1 MEVYALLKY
10 IVKRFFISLITI
22 WILATITFFLVRVL
36 PGDPFSSDKITPEI
50 KANMMKYYGMD
61 KSVPEQYVKY
71 MGNLLKGD
79 LGYSLKYKNRS
90 VGNMIKEAFPKSA
103 ELGLRSLI
111 FAVILGLF
119 LGIVAALNHNKFWDN
134 ASMIIAVIG
143 VSVPSFII
151 GGLIQYFFG
160 VYLRVLPVA
169 QWKSFAHTIM
179 PTFALGLGTVAQ
191 LARLMRTSMLDVVGQ
206 DYIKTAKAKGLSP
219 TQVTYRHQIR
229 NAILPVV
236 TVLGPLAA
244 ALLTGTFV
252 IEQIFAIPGLGR
264 HYVISI
270 QNLDY
275 TMVLG
280 LTIFFGA
287 FLVFMNF
294 LVDIAYG
301 FVDPRIRLSR

>member
-1 MEVYALLKY
+1 MLKY
-10 IVKRFFISLITI
+10 IIKRFFISLITV
-22 WILATITFFLVRVL
+22 WILATLTFFLVRVL
-36 PGDPFSSDKITPEI
+36 PGDPFSSDKMTPEI
-50 KANMMKYYGMD
+50 KANLMKYYGMD
-61 KSVPEQYVKY
+61 KSVPEQYVRY
-71 MGNLLKGD
+71 MANLLKGD
-79 LGYSLKYKNRS
+79 LGSSLKYKNRAVS
-90 VGNMIKEAFPKSA
+90 AMIKNAFPKSA
-103 ELGLRSLI
+103 DLGLRSLGFSI
-111 FAVILGLF
+111 IVGLL

-160 VYLRVLPVA
+160 VRWRILPVA

-206 DYIKTAKAKGLSP
+206 DYIKTAKSKGLS
-219 TQVTYRHQIR
+219 TVQVTVKHQIR
-229 NAILPVV
+229 NAILPVI

-252 IEQIFAIPGLGR
+252 IEQIFAIPGLGS
-264 HYVISI
+264 HYIISI

-301 FVDPRIRLSR
+301 FIDPRIRVGK

>member
-1 MEVYALLKY
+1 MLKY
-10 IVKRFFISLITI
+10 IIKRFFISLITV
-22 WILATITFFLVRVL
+22 WILATLTFFLVRVL
-36 PGDPFSSDKITPEI
+36 PGDPFSSDKMTPEI
-50 KANMMKYYGMD
+50 KANLMKYYGMD
-61 KSVPEQYVKY
+61 KSVPEQYVRY
-71 MGNLLKGD
+71 MANLLKGD
-79 LGYSLKYKNRS
+79 LGSSLKYKNRAVS
-90 VGNMIKEAFPKSA
+90 AMIKNAFPKSA
-103 ELGLRSLI
+103 DLGLRSLGFSI
-111 FAVILGLF
+111 IVGLL

-134 ASMIIAVIG
+134 TSMIIAVIG

-151 GGLIQYFFG
+151 GGLIQYFLG
-160 VYLRVLPVA
+160 VRLKVLPVA

-206 DYIKTAKAKGLSP
+206 DYIKTAKSKGLS
-219 TQVTYRHQIR
+219 TVQVTVKHQIR
-229 NAILPVV
+229 NAILPVI

-252 IEQIFAIPGLGR
+252 IEQIFAIPGLGS
-264 HYVISI
+264 HYIISI

-301 FVDPRIRLSR
+301 FIDPRIRVGK

>member
-1 MEVYALLKY
+1 MLKY
-10 IVKRFFISLITI
+10 IIKRFFISLITV
-22 WILATITFFLVRVL
+22 WILATLTFFLVRVL
-36 PGDPFSSDKITPEI
+36 PGDPFSSDKMTPEI
-50 KANMMKYYGMD
+50 KANLMKYYGMD
-61 KSVPEQYVKY
+61 KSVPEQYIRY
-71 MGNLLKGD
+71 MANLLKGD
-79 LGYSLKYKNRS
+79 LGSSLKYKNRAVS
-90 VGNMIKEAFPKSA
+90 AMIKNAFPKSA
-103 ELGLRSLI
+103 DLGLRSLGFSI
-111 FAVILGLF
+111 IVGLL

-134 ASMIIAVIG
+134 TSMIIAVIG

-151 GGLIQYFFG
+151 GGLIQYFLG
-160 VYLRVLPVA
+160 VRLKVLPVA

-206 DYIKTAKAKGLSP
+206 DYIKTAKSKGLS
-219 TQVTYRHQIR
+219 TVQVTVKHQIR
-229 NAILPVV
+229 NAILPVI

-252 IEQIFAIPGLGR
+252 IEQIFAIPGLGS
-264 HYVISI
+264 HYIISI

-301 FVDPRIRLSR
+301 FIDPRIRVGK